1 MLYIILQK
9 NLHTGR
15 VAVHSVYDDEGAAVN
30 EINNLID
37 SDETHGYR
45 MDSVVQRT
53 QCAPAQEA
61 LI

>member
-9 NLHTGR
+9 NLHTDC
-15 VAVHSVYDDEGAAVN
+15 VAVHSVYDDEGAAVD

-45 MDSVVQRT
+45 MDSVVMRT
-53 QCAPAQEA
+53 HCAPAQEA